1 MNFSSDERI
10 VLTLD
15 AGGTN
20 FVFSAI
26 KGNTIIG
33 ESYCLP
39 SYGNN
44 LEKSLDC
51 IIKGFKKIRAELQD
65 EPSAI
70 SFAFPGPADYPNG
83 IIGDLVN
90 LPAYK
95 GGVAL
100 GPMLSN
106 EFNLPVYIN
115 NDGDL
120 FTLGEAIEGF
130 LPAINEKLKKA
141 GSKRQFKN
149 LLGVTLGTGFGAG
162 IVINGNLLLGDNS
175 AAAEIHML
183 RNKLNSEQNVEESV
197 SVRAIQKYYCESSG
211 IDISEAPSP
220 KEIYEIALGNIKG
233 NLEAAISSYK
243 KMAEVL
249 GDAIANAVT
258 LVDGLVVI
266 GGGISAASSLF
277 LGSVVNELNS
287 KFKSSIGNPANRL
300 EFKMFNLEEK
310 RELRDFLKEELIKI
324 VIPGTTKKIDY
335 NPVKKSGIGLSKI
348 GTSKAISIGAYA
360 FALSQINGDEIN

>member
-1 MNFSSDERI
+1 MKFRNDRRI

-26 KGNTIIG
+26 TGNTIIG
-33 ESYCLP
+33 ESYRLP
-39 SYGNN
+39 SYGDS
-44 LEKSLDC
+44 LEKSLDS
-51 IIKGFKKIRAELQD
+51 IIKGFHKIKEDLQD
-65 EPSAI
+65 EPVAI

-130 LPAINEKLKKA
+130 LPTINEKLKSA

-162 IVINGNLLLGDNS
+162 IVINGNLLIGDNS

-183 RNKLNSEQNVEESV
+183 RNKLHPEQNVEESV
-197 SVRAIQKYYCESSG
+197 SIRAIQKYYCESSG
-211 IDISEAPSP
+211 ISMKDAPSP
-220 KEIYEIALGNIKG
+220 KEIYEIGLGNIKG
-233 NLEAAISSYK
+233 NIKAAISSYK

-258 LVDGLVVI
+258 LIDGLVVI
-266 GGGISAASSLF
+266 GGGISAASDLF
-277 LGSVVNELNS
+277 LNPIVDELNS
-287 KFKSSIGNPANRL
+287 KFNSSSGEPVNRL

-310 RELRDFLKEELIKI
+310 KEHDDFLKDEMIKI
-324 VIPGTTKKIDY
+324 VIPGTSKEINY

-348 GTSKAISIGAYA
+348 GTSNAISIGAYA
-360 FALSQINGDEIN
+360 FALSQIDGDKID